1 MKMFVGTLSTICL
14 LLFVACIV
22 FNALVALGLVFR
34 KNKNKRADYFTAAM
48 LAAFALTCLHHVF
61 ILKNTYLEKP
71 DWLFMPI
78 YLTLSLGMTLF
89 FSVKLRL
96 YPQYR
101 FVGSDLKHFILPVGQ
116 LVWFAVLFFSYSV
129 AYRQGLKR
137 EFWSLF
143 YGGLEMVFYISTF
156 YIYLFGAYR
165 YTQIKFSALRKKKEG
180 GEPLFEAMVIR
191 RMLRVMIVLF
201 WINSAYIVIDFAMY
215 ELLKWDM
222 HDFRGFTRFG
232 DLSFVAMAGWAGLSG
247 LQLLIRLPYLNSS
260 KLVFSILKKILRY
273 RMK

>member
-1 MKMFVGTLSTICL
+1 MTFFVGTLSTVCW

-22 FNALVALGLVFR
+22 LNSVVALGLVFR

-48 LAAFALTCLHHVF
+48 LVAFALTCLHHIF
-61 ILKNTYLEKP
+61 ILKNSYQEKP

-96 YPQYR
+96 FPQYR
-101 FVGSDLKHFILPVGQ
+101 FVGSDLKHFVLPFGQ
-116 LVWFAVLFFSYSV
+116 WIYFIVLFLGYSV
-129 AYRQGLKR
+129 ADRQGMGR
-137 EFWSLF
+137 EFWSPF
-143 YGGLEMVFYISTF
+143 YGGLEMALYIGTF

-165 YTQIKFSALRKKKEG
+165 YTQIRFSALRKKKEG
-180 GEPLFEAMVIR
+180 GEPLFEALVIR
-191 RMLRVMIVLF
+191 RMLRVMIILF
-201 WINSAYIVIDFAMY
+201 WVNSAYIVTDFAMY

-247 LQLLIRLPYLNSS
+247 LQLLARLPYINSS
-260 KLVFSILKKILRY
+260 KLIVTVLKKILRY
-273 RMK
+273 RGK